1 MLRGVKI
8 TAIIAIII
16 LTVLLGQLKTSSSG
30 VQTDNIFSTSTYL
43 SFDRNYDNFEP
54 KGSNKGFNSA
64 AMYDDRITNFNEL
77 KATSSTIYEVTLISR
92 TQYEDMVEAKVKISK
107 VYKDTDNIHKAN
119 DIIYFFERCY
129 GIDISLI
136 STKSTLLPMKKE
148 QKYVVFLNEIPAYVE
163 HKRYNLSTLMY
174 SIIPVKEK
182 LSILSISDEK
192 VIEINSNKKVR
203 GFDYQY
209 VMNYDLV
216 HFLQNTL
223 DLNAVKEQSDL
234 ELSDFPAEAGEN
246 YYNDMTKQIK
256 DRVINAKYS
265 LAYFDNYKQIC
276 EDALKQYYNFTVIFN
291 ETSYSK

>member
-16 LTVLLGQLKTSSSG
+16 LTVLLGQSKTSSSG

-119 DIIYFFERCY
+119 DIIYIFERCY
-129 GIDISLI
+129 GVDTSLI
-136 STKSTLLPMKKE
+136 AAESTLLPMKKE
-148 QKYVVFLNEIPAYVE
+148 QKYVVLF
-163 HKRYNLSTLMY
+163 KR
-174 SIIPVKEK
+174 
-182 LSILSISDEK
+182 
-192 VIEINSNKKVR
+192 NS
-203 GFDYQY
+203 G
-209 VMNYDLV
+209 L
-216 HFLQNTL
+216 
-223 DLNAVKEQSDL
+223 
-234 ELSDFPAEAGEN
+234 
-246 YYNDMTKQIK
+246 
-256 DRVINAKYS
+256 
-265 LAYFDNYKQIC
+265 C
-276 EDALKQYYNFTVIFN
+276 
-291 ETSYSK
+291 